1 MEDNPADVYLFRKA
15 LEEAE
20 LKFELMVIRSSEAA
34 LALVRGD
41 GEYAA
46 CSVPDLAVLDVNLPK
61 NDGIEVLEV
70 IRATPRYARVPVVVT
85 SSSPA
90 LPHRSN
96 LDQLRIARYITK
108 PADLQ
113 DFLSIGATLK
123 EVLLES
129 TLKRAAG
136 HG

>member
-1 MEDNPADVYLFRKA
+1 MADAFGWSRSGGRVPRSISICQLPEEPRIMGDMVRILLVEDNPADVYLFRKA

-70 IRATPRYARVPVVVT
+70 IRATPRYAR
-85 SSSPA
+85 
-90 LPHRSN
+90 
-96 LDQLRIARYITK
+96 
-108 PADLQ
+108 
-113 DFLSIGATLK
+113 
-123 EVLLES
+123 
-129 TLKRAAG
+129 
-136 HG
+136 